1 MKRIVKYSV
10 IMLVFLIAA
19 SCIQEIRFEGEANQ
33 NVVRFVAKNY
43 NIDLQRTKAVQDS
56 NPTQKERY
64 FLGML
69 DDDSLFFSV
78 TESQMAPATKST
90 RISNSIQNF
99 HLTAY
104 KTEESTPY
112 INRLRLVTEDNWA
125 SYSPLT
131 FWPTKYTTIDFFAY
145 SYDLGNDPI
154 SPEFNRTGGYS
165 TRFTYTTP
173 KDTDG
178 NDASVQ
184 PDLMFAFAPAQ
195 SENEDNETHVE
206 LNFVRAMAGVRFL
219 LGPMGDA
226 QVDNLAIELNK
237 VISQGACTIT
247 YAETGNTVAWSSDSG
262 SRQTFTHNFSSHGE
276 DSFMII
282 PQDLTGTE
290 ISFTASINIGG
301 KIHTFEPRLLSEATA
316 KWEEGK
322 MYTYTITSGGYVEST
337 ITEQST
343 STKFKDFRIQ
353 NTGWTTSFVRAA
365 LMGYWYITE
374 TRTENGATTTTEK
387 IVATWKPDDTTT
399 GNFSKSPDWDSYW
412 EKGADGLY
420 YYKFSLLPG
429 TSTWVPLFDE
439 YELTKEAPIDGA
451 KLRISVAV
459 QAVQYNIANSVW
471 PSTHINKND

>member
-1 MKRIVKYSV
+1 MKLVFKYLQ
-10 IMLVFLIAA
+10 ILLVFLIAV

-33 NVVRFVAKNY
+33 NVVRFLAKNY

-56 NPTQKERY
+56 NSTQKERY

-90 RISNSIQNF
+90 RILNSIQNF

-145 SYDLGNDPI
+145 SYDLGSNPI
-154 SPEFNRTGGYS
+154 TPQFKRTGGYS
-165 TRFTYTTP
+165 TRFSYETP

-184 PDLMFAFAPAQ
+184 PDLMFAFAPSQ
-195 SENEDNETHVE
+195 SEDKENETSVE
-206 LNFVRAMAGVRFL
+206 LDFTHAMAGIRFE
-219 LGPMGDA
+219 LGHMGDA
-226 QVDNLAIELNK
+226 KDAGLDNLAIELNK

-247 YAETGNTVAWSSDSG
+247 YAETGNTVAWSSDSD
-262 SRQTFTHNFSSHGE
+262 SRQTFTHNFSSHAE

-282 PQDLTGTE
+282 PQNLTGTE

-343 STKFKDFRIQ
+343 SHTFSDFKVQ
-353 NTGWTTSFVRAA
+353 NTGWTTTFVRAA
-365 LMGYWYITE
+365 IIGYWYITE
-374 TRTENGATTTTEK
+374 NHTDADGVTRTKEK
-387 IVATWKPDDTTT
+387 IVATWKPEDTTT
-399 GNFSKSPDWDSYW
+399 GNFTKSDGWENYW
-412 EKGADGLY
+412 EKGTDGFY

-429 TSTWVPLFDE
+429 TYTQKQLFDT
-439 YELTKEAPIDGA
+439 YELTKDGPMDDS

-459 QAVQYNIANSVW
+459 QAID
-471 PSTHINKND
+471 KNYSFN